1 MFSTNDAFSIPNHS
15 PTFPNHSLFPD
26 TEAPNSAEYSY
37 PPAQTSSPYP
47 PSPYPRSQRHDDM
60 DTPGEDMRPDA
71 RTGDSILSMH
81 GTRSGYP
88 SLAQSWSRVQAWLA
102 RHYPEL
108 GDTLNYGILP
118 EDLHEIQ
125 RQFGFPLPP
134 PIRDSYLQ
142 VDGQEAESSAG
153 CSEGLFFGLS
163 LLSLEEMYEEWRFWR
178 EVDQDP
184 ATGAN
189 PKLQQRM
196 KSIPSGWIRTEYS
209 NRGWLPLATD
219 RVGNYL
225 GIDLNPGEKGSPGQV
240 IIFGRD
246 FDTKVV
252 MWRGDGE
259 GGWAK
264 WLAAFAEELETG
276 DTFEVGNQD
285 TNSEG
290 SEDSIGHEPY
300 FFDGSANG
308 ARGEGGGDGG
318 AVGIRLNGEYKG
330 WNVLEALADRSVKR
344 WKDSGVVTEEEY
356 PQVNTKRI
364 SGLVGLPTLPQDTGV
379 EVPIPL
385 IDDAPTS
392 SASGRDT
399 LQPIDPETPRVRSHP
414 KGKASASINRP
425 IPQPIALPT
434 PSDIAVDVAS
444 SLSDSEMIAPG
455 DDGDLERG
463 NRLPLRSMESN
474 PPSRHGMRPDGTATS
489 PRISGEDTRLLKR
502 ISVEPPTPVVTDS
515 TGDLVTLPHKRRS
528 PSPED
533 LLNDDPPTALPM
545 AAMSTASESS
555 PKTNGL
561 SDLPESKSTA
571 KAATSPPSGKRAKI
585 AEAAT

>member
-1 MFSTNDAFSIPNHS
+1 MRRDQTMFSTNDAFSIPNHS

-37 PPAQTSSPYP
+37 PPAQTSGPYP

-71 RTGDSILSMH
+71 RNGNSIH
-81 GTRSGYP
+81 PTYGIRSSYP
-88 SLAQSWSRVQAWLA
+88 PLVQSWSRIQAWLS

-134 PIRDSYLQ
+134 TVRDSYLQ

-163 LLSLEEMYEEWRFWR
+163 LLSLEEIYEEWRFWR

-209 NRGWLPLATD
+209 NRGWLPLVTD

-225 GIDLNPGEKGSPGQV
+225 GIDMNPGEKGASGQV

-264 WLAAFAEELETG
+264 FLAAFAEELETG

-290 SEDSIGHEPY
+290 SEDSIGHDPY

-318 AVGIRLNGEYKG
+318 AVGIRLNNEYKG

-344 WKDSGVVTEEEY
+344 WKDAGVVTEEECEF
-356 PQVNTKRI
+356 K
-364 SGLVGLPTLPQDTGV
+364 SGQ
-379 EVPIPL
+379 
-385 IDDAPTS
+385 
-392 SASGRDT
+392 
-399 LQPIDPETPRVRSHP
+399 
-414 KGKASASINRP
+414 
-425 IPQPIALPT
+425 
-434 PSDIAVDVAS
+434 
-444 SLSDSEMIAPG
+444 SLYS
-455 DDGDLERG
+455 
-463 NRLPLRSMESN
+463 
-474 PPSRHGMRPDGTATS
+474 
-489 PRISGEDTRLLKR
+489 
-502 ISVEPPTPVVTDS
+502 
-515 TGDLVTLPHKRRS
+515 
-528 PSPED
+528 
-533 LLNDDPPTALPM
+533 
-545 AAMSTASESS
+545 
-555 PKTNGL
+555 
-561 SDLPESKSTA
+561 
-571 KAATSPPSGKRAKI
+571 
-585 AEAAT
+585 